1 MLSTTRAAL
10 IILLLLH
17 DDDDDDDDDD
27 DAELHIHSIL
37 FTSRSSLPPTGG
49 CFSILWPEYAEI

>member
-17 DDDDDDDDDD
+17 DDDDDD

-49 CFSILWPEYAEI
+49 CFSILWPEDAEI

>member
-1 MLSTTRAAL
+1 MLSTTRAL

-17 DDDDDDDDDD
+17 DDDDV

-49 CFSILWPEYAEI
+49 CFWILWPEYAEI